1 MQPITKLDK
10 LDDLLDAAVV
20 GFACAFIDFSAED
33 RKHLSA
39 HWIHDLP
46 ARMTDMKTKLLST
59 EDGKALYT
67 EWKHH
72 FKDSRNYKVDLDNNY
87 VLLQT
92 FPKCSAVS
100 IEVCY
105 HIVDESTYLC
115 WCCRQK
121 RYWLTIR
128 CPTGARFIQVCG
140 AGTVCKPS

>member
-39 HWIHDLP
+39 NWIHDLP

-59 EDGKALYT
+59 DDGKALYADWT
-67 EWKHH
+67 QH

-100 IEVCY
+100 IEKA
-105 HIVDESTYLC
+105 S
-115 WCCRQK
+115 
-121 RYWLTIR
+121 R
-128 CPTGARFIQVCG
+128 CATTLWTRALISVGVAVRKGTG
-140 AGTVCKPS
+140 

>member
-1 MQPITKLDK
+1 MLPIIKLDK
-10 LDDLLDAAVV
+10 LEELLDAAVV

-33 RKHLSA
+33 RKRLSQFMTN
-39 HWIHDLP
+39 DLP
-46 ARMTDMKTKLLST
+46 TRMEEMKTKLLST
-59 EDGKALYT
+59 DDGKALYADWT
-67 EWKHH
+67 QH
-72 FKDSRNYKVDLDNNY
+72 FQDLRNYKVDLDNNY
-87 VLLQT
+87 VLLKT

-115 WCCRQK
+115 RCCRQK

-140 AGTVCKPS
+140 AGTVIRPS

>member
-1 MQPITKLDK
+1 MLPITKLDK
-10 LDDLLDAAVV
+10 LGDLVDAAVV

-33 RKHLSA
+33 RKRLSQFMTN
-39 HWIHDLP
+39 DLP
-46 ARMTDMKTKLLST
+46 TRMEEMKTKLLST
-59 EDGKALYT
+59 DDGKALYADWT
-67 EWKHH
+67 QH

-92 FPKCSAVS
+92 FPKCSAVG

-115 WCCRQK
+115 RCCRQK

-140 AGTVCKPS
+140 AGTVIRPS